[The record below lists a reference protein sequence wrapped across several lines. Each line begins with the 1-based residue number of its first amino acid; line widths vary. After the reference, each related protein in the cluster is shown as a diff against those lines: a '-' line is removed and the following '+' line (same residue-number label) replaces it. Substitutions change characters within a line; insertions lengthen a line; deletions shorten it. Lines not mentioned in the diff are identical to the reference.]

1 MAYRRIA
8 LQQGNCPEYNIPMT
22 DFRILADALSRGL
35 AEDLAAGRRRPGDR
49 LPPSRD
55 YAHRQG
61 IAPSTASRV
70 YAELVRRGVAVGE
83 VGRGTFLRAA
93 PALPA
98 VPAREAGAGDVTD
111 LELNFSVLPDQAALL
126 APALARLAAPAVL
139 QPLLSRA
146 GVAGDA
152 EARGAAA
159 RLMARGGWAPEP
171 ADLLFAGRGQQAL
184 SACFT
189 ALIAPGER
197 LGLEAMTYSLGKGI
211 ALRLG
216 LQAAPLAMDAQGV
229 RPDAIAAAH
238 AAHPLRLLYLQP
250 DLHNPLGTT
259 MPEARRREV
268 AALCRALDITVVE
281 DAVYAFLLPDP
292 LPPLAAHAPERVVVV
307 DSLSKRVAPGL
318 TLGFLAAPPA
328 LRQRLAAALRL
339 GGWTAPGFALAAG
352 TEWMR
357 DGSVD
362 ALVLRKRQ
370 DARRRNALAREVLGG
385 GGLVLRGDPSAYHLW
400 LELPGPWRADT
411 FVAAAARRRIAVSPA
426 AEFAAGPG
434 HAPDAVRIALAAP
447 PEAALRPALEALLD
461 LALGGPDAAL
471 VG

>member
-1 MAYRRIA
+1 
-8 LQQGNCPEYNIPMT
+8 MT
-22 DFRILADALSRGL
+22 DFRALADTL
-35 AEDLAAGRRRPGDR
+35 ARSLADDLTAGRRKPGDR
-49 LPPSRD
+49 LPPSRE

-93 PALPA
+93 SGLPSL
-98 VPAREAGAGDVTD
+98 PAREADAGGIVD
-111 LELNFSVLPDQAALL
+111 LEVNFCVLPDQAMLL
-126 APALARLAAPAVL
+126 APALARLASPEAM
-139 QPLLSRA
+139 QPLLSYA
-146 GVAGDA
+146 GVTGDA
-152 EARGAAA
+152 ASREATA
-159 RLMARGGWAPEP
+159 RLMARAGWMPEP
-171 ADLLFAGRGQQAL
+171 ESLLFAGRGQQAL

-216 LQAAPLAMDAQGV
+216 LQTVPLAMDDQGV

-250 DLHNPLGTT
+250 DLHNPLGTN
-259 MPEARRREV
+259 MPPSRRREV
-268 AALCRALDITVVE
+268 AELCRSLDISVVE
-281 DAVYAFLLPDP
+281 DSVYGFLSDDAA
-292 LPPLAAHAPERVVVV
+292 PPLAAHAPERVVLV
-307 DSLSKRVAPGL
+307 DSLSKRVAPGM
-318 TLGFLAAPPA
+318 TLGFLSAPPA

-339 GGWTAPGFALAAG
+339 GGWAAQGFALAAA
-352 TEWMR
+352 TAWMQE
-357 DGSVD
+357 GSVD
-362 ALVLRKRQ
+362 ALVLRKRS
-370 DARRRNALAREVLGG
+370 DARQRNALARQVLGG
-385 GGLVLRGDPSAYHLW
+385 GGLTLRGDPRAYHLW
-400 LELPGPWRADT
+400 LELPDPWRAET

-434 HAPDAVRIALAAP
+434 HAPDAVRLALAAP
-447 PEAALRPALEALLD
+447 RQAALCPALEALLE
-461 LALGGPDAAL
+461 LALAGPDASA

>member
-1 MAYRRIA
+1 
-8 LQQGNCPEYNIPMT
+8 MT
-22 DFRILADALSRGL
+22 DFRILADTIARSL
-35 AEDLAAGRRRPGDR
+35 ADDLAAGRRRPGDR
-49 LPPSRD
+49 LPPSRE

-61 IAPSTASRV
+61 IAASTASRV
-70 YAELVRRGVAVGE
+70 YAELVRRGVVVGE
-83 VGRGTFLRAA
+83 VGRGTFLRATE
-93 PALPA
+93 ALPA
-98 VPAREAGAGDVTD
+98 VPVREAGRDDITD
-111 LELNFSVLPDQAALL
+111 LELNFSVLPDQGALL
-126 APALARLAAPAVL
+126 GPALARLAAPAAL

-152 EARGAAA
+152 AAREAAS
-159 RLMARGGWAPEP
+159 RLMARGGWLPEP
-171 ADLLFAGRGQQAL
+171 SSLLFSGRGQQAL

-216 LQAAPLAMDAQGV
+216 LQAAPLAMDEHGV

-259 MPEARRREV
+259 MPVTRRQEV
-268 AALCRALDITVVE
+268 AALCRSLDITVVE
-281 DAVYAFLLPDP
+281 DAVYSFLLPDP
-292 LPPLAAHAPERVVVV
+292 LPPLAVHAPERVVVV
-307 DSLSKRVAPGL
+307 DSLSKRVSPGM
-318 TLGFLAAPPA
+318 TLGFLSAPPA

-339 GGWTAPGFALAAG
+339 GGWAAQGFALAAG

-357 DGSVD
+357 DGSVE

-370 DARRRNALAREVLGG
+370 DAQHRNALARAVLGD
-385 GGLVLRGDPSAYHLW
+385 GGLVLRGDPCAYHLW
-400 LELPGPWRADT
+400 LELPDPWRADT

-447 PEAALRPALEALLD
+447 PDAALRPALETLRD
-461 LALGGPDAAL
+461 LAAAGPDAAL
-471 VG
+471 LE

>member
-1 MAYRRIA
+1 
-8 LQQGNCPEYNIPMT
+8 MT
-22 DFRILADALSRGL
+22 DFRILADTL
-35 AEDLAAGRRRPGDR
+35 AGSLANDLAAGRRKPGDR
-49 LPPSRD
+49 LVPSRE

-70 YAELVRRGVAVGE
+70 YAELVRRGVALGE

-93 PALPA
+93 EAAPPT
-98 VPAREAGAGDVTD
+98 PARESERGNIVD
-111 LELNFSVLPDQAALL
+111 LELNFSVLPDQGALL
-126 APALARLAAPAVL
+126 APALARLASPGAL

-146 GVAGDA
+146 GVIGDA
-152 EARGAAA
+152 AAREAIA

-171 ADLLFAGRGQQAL
+171 GSLLFAGRGQQAL

-216 LQAAPLAMDAQGV
+216 LQAAPLAMDEHGV

-238 AAHPLRLLYLQP
+238 AAHSLKLLYLQP

-259 MPEARRREV
+259 MPTARRQEV
-268 AALCRALDITVVE
+268 AELCRALDITIVE
-281 DAVYAFLLPDP
+281 DSVYAFLVEDP

-318 TLGFLAAPPA
+318 TLGFLSAPPA
-328 LRQRLAAALRL
+328 LRQRLASALRL
-339 GGWTAPGFALAAG
+339 GGWTAQGFGLAAA
-352 TEWMR
+352 TAWIE
-357 DGSVD
+357 DGSID
-362 ALVLRKRQ
+362 ALMLRKRQ
-370 DARRRNALAREVLGG
+370 DARHRNALARQVLGD
-385 GGLVLRGDPSAYHLW
+385 GGLTVRGDPRAYHLW
-400 LELPGPWRADT
+400 LELPDPWRADT
-411 FVAAAARRRIAVSPA
+411 FVAAAARRGIAVSPA

-434 HAPDAVRIALAAP
+434 HAPDAVRLALAAP
-447 PEAALRPALEALLD
+447 PAADLRLALETLLE